1 MRISDG
7 SSDVCSSDLSAPNAA
22 VRSWSVAESCTA
34 GPTIAVPAQNHRCDT
49 ATRKM
54 RRAKCSRLH
63 HLNNHMRG
71 DRTMIVDD
79 QYCWWAVARSEE
91 LKSERAI
98 GITCA
103 GYALALWPETDGTR
117 KEENTSELQLLMR
130 ISYDVLCL
138 NEKSNYKY

>member
-63 HLNNHMRG
+63 PLNNTMRG
-71 DRTMIVDD
+71 DRPMIVDD
-79 QYCWWAVARSEE
+79 QNCWWAVARSEE
-91 LKSERAI
+91 LQSDRPI
-98 GITCA
+98 GLTCA
-103 GYALALWPETDGTR
+103 GTANAPWRETERTARANRAPCPHRTGTVSLGR
-117 KEENTSELQLLMR
+117 QYT
-130 ISYDVLCL
+130 D
-138 NEKSNYKY
+138 

>member
-71 DRTMIVDD
+71 DRPMIVDD
-79 QYCWWAVARSEE
+79 QHCWWAVARSEE
-91 LKSERAI
+91 LKSDRPI
-98 GITCA
+98 GIT
-103 GYALALWPETDGTR
+103 R
-117 KEENTSELQLLMR
+117 SEEHTSELQSLMR
-130 ISYDVLCL
+130 TSYAVFCL
-138 NEKSNYKY
+138 KKKKQLINI